1 MSGLPAALRPAWS
14 SSSFLAYTG
23 AMTVLVALVAL
34 LGDLGDGQGSWALAG
49 WSLLALAI
57 LLALTA
63 RFEREERPVLTGL
76 TAFVAIVITAVLA
89 GSFLAAI
96 GLGDGTAPFDD
107 DFELAPL
114 FVEIVVLAAALAAAR
129 RFRFPLLLLA
139 ATVAQIVLVL
149 DLIAGSLG
157 SGNWLQ
163 WGALLLGLVELG
175 IARSLDAD
183 PTRRTWAF
191 WKHVAASLLI
201 GVSLLTLL
209 DWGDVGWVLIAVA
222 ALAYVGLG
230 HKFRHSVWAVVGALG
245 LFVVVTHFVDGA
257 TTLADAFP
265 IVPVP
270 SDGDGLETWQTALI
284 YAALGCA
291 YVALGKL
298 LREPTLHGDRTA

>member
-23 AMTVLVALVAL
+23 ALTVLVALVAL
-34 LGDLGDGQGSWALAG
+34 LGDLGNGQGSWALAG
-49 WSLLALAI
+49 WSLLALTI

-76 TAFVAIVITAVLA
+76 TAFVAIAITAVLA

-114 FVEIVVLAAALAAAR
+114 LVEIVVLAAALAAAR

-149 DLIAGSLG
+149 DLIAGILG
-157 SGNWLQ
+157 GGNWLQ

-209 DWGDVGWVLIAVA
+209 DWGDVGWVLIAIA

-230 HKFRHSVWAVVGALG
+230 HKFRRSVWAVVGALG

-257 TTLADAFP
+257 TTLADVFP

-284 YAALGCA
+284 YAGLGCG